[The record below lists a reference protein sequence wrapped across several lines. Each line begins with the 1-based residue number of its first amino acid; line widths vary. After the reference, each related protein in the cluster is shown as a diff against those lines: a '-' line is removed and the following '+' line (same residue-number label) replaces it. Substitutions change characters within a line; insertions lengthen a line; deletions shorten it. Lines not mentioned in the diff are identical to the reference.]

1 MPLSIT
7 IIIIITDSFLPSNT
21 ATGNRSQMSHIS
33 MESLSQMYN
42 QSLRLKFGS
51 APAELVGKGEH
62 AEKSLEKRI
71 QEIKRQF
78 QSNNLVNS
86 KSQVENR
93 LRSQNRGGD
102 DSASISSSYGRATKE
117 SQKNVRV
124 DEKKAKKVVARKTT
138 PKASKANRNEVYSD
152 SSNEEDDEDFIIN

>member
-1 MPLSIT
+1 
-7 IIIIITDSFLPSNT
+7 
-21 ATGNRSQMSHIS
+21 MSHIS

-102 DSASISSSYGRATKE
+102 DSASISSSYGRATKD

-124 DEKKAKKVVARKTT
+124 DEKKAAKKVVARKTT
-138 PKASKANRNEVYSD
+138 PKATKANRNEVYSD
-152 SSNEEDDEDFIIN
+152 SSNEEDNEDFIIN